1 MWMVGDSSS
10 FVNVVCISL
19 VLGGATVDS
28 LGFCVSRG
36 KRALQLISVD

>member
-19 VLGGATVDS
+19 LVRGATVDS
-28 LGFCVSRG
+28 FEFCVSRG
-36 KRALQLISVD
+36 KRAPAYFC

>member
-19 VLGGATVDS
+19 LLRGATVDGLS
-28 LGFCVSRG
+28 FVLAVGSV
-36 KRALQLISVD
+36 LQLDSVDL